1 MPATLLSAV
10 VASAAWVI
18 ALALLAALHLRPPA
32 HNVVRDPVSDYGV
45 GASRPLFQAYGWAGN
60 LGVLAL
66 AAAFFTSRAPAL
78 PAWLPVT
85 LLALLACRLGVMVFP
100 TDLEGAPRTAAGRL
114 HMVLAIA
121 QFAIAYTLVD
131 NATPLLATAFGGPW
145 TSAMGTLRWVAA
157 ASLAALVACL
167 VLRPLR
173 AFFGLA
179 ERVFLVAVALWFL
192 CAALAFALR

>member
-18 ALALLAALHLRPPA
+18 ALA
-32 HNVVRDPVSDYGV
+32 
-45 GASRPLFQAYGWAGN
+45 
-60 LGVLAL
+60 
-66 AAAFFTSRAPAL
+66 
-78 PAWLPVT
+78 
-85 LLALLACRLGVMVFP
+85 
-100 TDLEGAPRTAAGRL
+100 
-114 HMVLAIA
+114 
-121 QFAIAYTLVD
+121 
-131 NATPLLATAFGGPW
+131 LLATAFGGPW